1 MDLSD
6 PQGVV
11 REGEGTKAPNN
22 RGNTTISYPPL
33 DLPLWEVG
41 QLDLRLSPVENNK
54 PEQSDD
60 CSGLLCL

>member
-11 REGEGTKAPNN
+11 REGGAKAPND
-22 RGNTTISYPPL
+22 RGNTTISYPPH

-60 CSGLLCL
+60 CSGLLFL